1 MAIKRKFRR
10 GRNVRPFPPS
20 RKEHPFKPMRVTRFR
35 KTGYQYEIV
44 LFRIEKNRWR
54 SDIGLLGRINIIRK
68 KPLTGRKLKRL
79 EKLIR
84 NELA

>member
-1 MAIKRKFRR
+1 MSKKIIRIKGKLRYVGRKDRSFKS
-10 GRNVRPFPPS
+10 VR
-20 RKEHPFKPMRVTRFR
+20 MMRFR

-54 SDIGLLGRINIIRK
+54 SDIGLLGRFCVIRK
-68 KPLTGRKLKRL
+68 KPLTSNKLKQL

-84 NELA
+84 AELA